1 MNNIAIIPARGGSKG
16 IKLKNLKKVGNKSL
30 IQRAILSAT
39 PNMEAIISTDNNE
52 IAKEAINF
60 GAKMLS
66 PRPEYLATDSA
77 KTIDVLIYT
86 AKEYESRFKKKLDN
100 IFLIEPTSPFRNFI
114 HVKKTLDLIK
124 KNKYKSVI
132 SICNLERKPENI
144 FIKNE
149 SLTRYIKSPIETY
162 EMRQSM
168 NHLCRLNS
176 AIYAVNRDSLFS
188 KKVLIDNPIGYIEM
202 TNIESINIDTELD
215 LKLANLVSRE
225 YKI

>member
-16 IKLKNLKKVGNKSL
+16 IKHKNLKKVGNKSL
-30 IQRAILSAT
+30 IQRAVLSAT
-39 PNMEAIISTDNNE
+39 PSMETIISTDNIE
-52 IAKEAINF
+52 IAKEAVKF
-60 GAKMLS
+60 GAKLLS
-66 PRPEYLATDSA
+66 LRPAYLSSDSA

-86 AKEYESRFKKKLDN
+86 AKEYESKFKKKLDN

-114 HVKKTLDLIK
+114 HVKKTLDLIL
-124 KNKYKSVI
+124 NNEYKSVI

-144 FIKNE
+144 FVKN
-149 SLTRYIKSPIETY
+149 STLTRYIKSPIETY

-176 AIYAVNRDSLFS
+176 AIYAINRESLIS
-188 KKVLIDNPIGYIEM
+188 KEVLIDTPTGYIEM
-202 TNIESINIDTELD
+202 TNMESINIDTELD
-215 LKLANLVSRE
+215 LKFANLVSKE

>member
-39 PNMEAIISTDNNE
+39 PNLEAIISTDNNE

-66 PRPEYLATDSA
+66 PRPEYLATDSE

-86 AKEYESRFKKKLDN
+86 AKEYEFRFKKKLDN

-202 TNIESINIDTELD
+202 TNLESINIDTELD